1 MGLWLAA
8 SQAQLDTVAQAAV
21 LVSTLARLLNYDKCR
36 VVNYCFGVA
45 VGFVRVSCLCLINR
59 CTFSV
64 FSDDIQG
71 FLLSRLLTGSWPTR
85 LAPASGRGWGGAIAS
100 PFQRLET
107 TWNISVLGKILDLP
121 G

>member
-71 FLLSRLLTGSWPTR
+71 FLLSRLLTGSRPTR
-85 LAPASGRGWGGAIAS
+85 LAPASGGGGALPAHS
-100 PFQRLET
+100 KDRRLLG
-107 TWNISVLGKILDLP
+107 ISQS
-121 G
+121 